1 MALTTW
7 LRRLVRLLALVA
19 VVVLARAVVARL
31 RPGLTITRRVYPD
44 SVRVDVSQGIASS
57 GGLPDSATAAARADT
72 ARAILAGPE
81 VADTWIGEVI
91 ADGDSVLR
99 RWPVAPTRIVRLW
112 LADGRGVEGFS
123 GEFPLE
129 VQRGFD
135 DWSGAG
141 LPVAFLFVADSA
153 AADVPVRWVASL
165 PENRLGVTHADAWN
179 DTLVRGTVTIATRTT
194 DGRPLTAVQV
204 RRTTQHEAGHLLG
217 LPHTSD
223 TTSIMAPLA
232 HVDGPSARDLA
243 TVRLLYRLPFGSV
256 RSLGRRPRDE
266 KPVEV
271 RRLPP
276 VSGDGG

>member
-1 MALTTW
+1 MDLTTW
-7 LRRLVRLLALVA
+7 LGRLLRLLVLVALV
-19 VVVLARAVVARL
+19 VVGRAIVARL

-44 SVRVDVSQGIASS
+44 SVRVDVTEGIASS

-81 VADTWIGEVI
+81 VADTWIHEVI
-91 ADGDSVLR
+91 ADGDSILR
-99 RWPVAPTRIVRLW
+99 RWPAAPNRLVRLW
-112 LADGRGVEGFS
+112 LADGRDVEGFRA
-123 GEFPLE
+123 EFPLE

-135 DWSGAG
+135 AWGGNG
-141 LPVAFLFVADSA
+141 LPVSFLFVADSA

-165 PENRLGVTHADAWN
+165 PANRLGVTHADAWN

-194 DGRPLTAVQV
+194 DGRPLTPSQV
-204 RRTTQHEAGHLLG
+204 RRTVQHEAGHLLG
-217 LPHTSD
+217 LPHATDS
-223 TTSIMAPLA
+223 TSIMAPLA

-256 RSLGRRPRDE
+256 RAGGRRPPDE